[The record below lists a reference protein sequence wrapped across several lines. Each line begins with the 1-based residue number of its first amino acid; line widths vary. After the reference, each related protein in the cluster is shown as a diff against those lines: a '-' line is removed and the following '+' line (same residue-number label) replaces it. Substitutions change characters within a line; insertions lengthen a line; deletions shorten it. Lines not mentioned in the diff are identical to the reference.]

1 MKTVIEAIK
10 ERRSIR
16 KYEDR
21 EVSEEIIK
29 KICELGLMAPSGMN
43 KKSPII
49 IAIKDKKMRDR
60 LSKLNASFLNSSS
73 DPFYGAPVVLIVLAD
88 KNIPTYIYDGSC
100 VIENLLLA
108 SYAYGLGS
116 CWIHRAK
123 EEFNSEEGKQILKEL
138 GIEGNYEGI
147 GHVILG
153 YPAEKKEKKDIEDNR
168 IVWSL

>member
-1 MKTVIEAIK
+1 M
-10 ERRSIR
+10 
-16 KYEDR
+16 
-21 EVSEEIIK
+21 
-29 KICELGLMAPSGMN
+29 
-43 KKSPII
+43 
-49 IAIKDKKMRDR
+49 
-60 LSKLNASFLNSSS
+60 
-73 DPFYGAPVVLIVLAD
+73 IVLAD

-153 YPAEKKEKKDIEDNR
+153 YPAEKKDKKEIEDNR